1 MFKNIQAIFKDNHS
15 FLSVILPMNCL
26 SFSANI
32 ASLFGLA
39 NEEKATHTHCFFRSI
54 LWDGHSKLWNGRSEL
69 LNARSKVSNAHFIAY
84 RWHLLR
90 APDTNPSFVACIL
103 IPDARAVRPYIWCF
117 HFFIVFLCLYNVNK
131 T

>member
-15 FLSVILPMNCL
+15 FLSIILPINFL

-39 NEEKATHTHCFFRSI
+39 NEEKATHTHCFFRSAQ
-54 LWDGHSKLWNGRSEL
+54 LNGHSTHPNGRSAEQ
-69 LNARSKVSNAHFIAY
+69 NARSTLPNEHFIAY

-90 APDTNPSFVACIL
+90 APYDHSSPIGNLLFGQ
-103 IPDARAVRPYIWCF
+103 R
-117 HFFIVFLCLYNVNK
+117 NK
-131 T
+131 

>member
-39 NEEKATHTHCFFRSI
+39 NEEKATHTHCFFRST
-54 LWDGHSKLWNGRSEL
+54 LRNGHSTQRNGRSAER
-69 LNARSKVSNAHFIAY
+69 NARSTVPNEHFIGY
-84 RWHLLR
+84 R
-90 APDTNPSFVACIL
+90 
-103 IPDARAVRPYIWCF
+103 
-117 HFFIVFLCLYNVNK
+117 
-131 T
+131 

>member
-90 APDTNPSFVACIL
+90 APDVKPSLVANISIG
-103 IPDARAVRPYIWCF
+103 IPLR
-117 HFFIVFLCLYNVNK
+117 
-131 T
+131 